1 VLLKFDDCIEGKGH
15 CLKFQ
20 IPLRMPRI
28 FFSFF
33 LVFFMRVRYGGA
45 ELFTVGWWE
54 GESHGGQG
62 FYVGGLPTAIKRV
75 GRNMWG

>member
-1 VLLKFDDCIEGKGH
+1 
-15 CLKFQ
+15 
-20 IPLRMPRI
+20 MPRI